1 MSYFL
6 SCNQSEKTLFLKS
19 SWDWVRSISPLFWL
33 TQSQCISHSVMSDY
47 LWPSWTVAHQASLS
61 MGFFRQEI
69 LEWVAI
75 SFSTGSS
82 WPKDWTHNSCVSC
95 IASRFFIC
103 WVIWEV
109 DILITLI
116 TSAISLFPFM
126 QCNMIIAVMSYHIYR
141 GKGSYMGK
149 HHCGSFWNSA
159 CGYMRWALLLIWGLE
174 WE

>member
-6 SCNQSEKTLFLKS
+6 SCNQSEKTLFLKNLL
-19 SWDWVRSISPLFWL
+19 DWVRSISPLFWL

-75 SFSTGSS
+75 SFSMGSS
-82 WPKDWTHNSCVSC
+82 WPKDWTHISCVSC
-95 IASRFFIC
+95 IAGRFFTHRA
-103 WVIWEV
+103 IWEV
-109 DILITLI
+109 NILTLITL
-116 TSAISLFPFM
+116 AISLLPFM
-126 QCNMIIAVMSYHIYR
+126 QCNMIIAVTSCHIYR
-141 GKGSYMGK
+141 GKGSCMGK
-149 HHCGSFWNSA
+149 RHWGSFWNSV
-159 CGYMRWALLLIWGLE
+159 CGYIRWALLLILGLE